1 MSIERYPHTIYCIDT
16 YYVAAGIACAYLVGD
31 DEQYAL
37 IETGTGPSVEV
48 MCDRILS
55 MGIDLQQ
62 ITAIMPTHAH
72 LDHAGAAGHWMQ
84 LLPAATLC
92 CHPAAARHL
101 INPEKLEASARAVYG
116 SAFDE
121 LYGELI
127 PVPAARVRTLEHNE
141 VYTLGQRDLRSVH
154 LRGHAKHHLCLWD
167 ETSRGWFTGDTFGIC
182 YSELQSGEWPIAVP
196 ATTPTQFEPTWY
208 IDSVTTIANSQ
219 PTWIYPTH
227 FGRIPFD
234 QRTAEQLIRQI
245 EEYAEITASCE
256 PHAKIEDITKR
267 ALLACLDETAA
278 TAAVQ
283 RLQADIALNAQGVQH
298 RLASLRSN

>member
-16 YYVAAGIACAYLVGD
+16 DYVAAGIACAYLVGD

-182 YSELQSGEWPIAVP
+182 YSELQSGEWPIADDNR
-196 ATTPTQFEPTWY
+196 F
-208 IDSVTTIANSQ
+208 TIQVEA
-219 PTWIYPTH
+219 
-227 FGRIPFD
+227 FF
-234 QRTAEQLIRQI
+234 
-245 EEYAEITASCE
+245 
-256 PHAKIEDITKR
+256 
-267 ALLACLDETAA
+267 
-278 TAAVQ
+278 
-283 RLQADIALNAQGVQH
+283 
-298 RLASLRSN
+298 